1 MKKSKKIREPW
12 RAPPVNTWHTLFSI
26 PSMIDPDF
34 DADDELAVE
43 EPPIFAALG
52 EGGRRMKPPRDPE
65 DEA

>member
-1 MKKSKKIREPW
+1 M
-12 RAPPVNTWHTLFSI
+12 NTWHTLFSI